1 MKSMSREPEIIAFVS
16 RAKKGDSKLRKGLSL
31 YYKKKCKKL
40 RVHLSTLST
49 GEPFPPKPHQQP

>member
-1 MKSMSREPEIIAFVS
+1 MSREPEVIAFVS
-16 RAKKGDSKLRKGLSL
+16 RAKKGALNFEKARVFIITKSV
-31 YYKKKCKKL
+31 KKL